1 MKPPRFLQAGD
12 IVRCE
17 IEGVG
22 VIENAVRA
30 ESFS

>member
-17 IEGVG
+17 IENVG
-22 VIENAVRA
+22 VIENRVRA
-30 ESFS
+30 E